1 MPRMLQR
8 RSLLKMAAASACA
21 LPVLE
26 LTHPRKARA
35 ADDGIPT
42 RYVFMFA
49 GMSTG
54 RAGSGDQIT
63 PSTTGPG
70 YELPRSLLP
79 LGAGALP
86 YGGEGSSVVDDV
98 SVVSGLKI
106 PWGGFGQ
113 TPPPGGKSPEFHR
126 NTVGQIVSGV
136 RGNNSRTGYARGP
149 SSDQVVARHIAD
161 DAHRHLVYRAQP
173 VMYVGSNG
181 GGGDDGRL
189 SWKEDEGGNLMP
201 EESNASPR
209 LAYESLFSTFVPP
222 DDAAGLAALDRRRS
236 VLDMVRAQTES
247 LLPRLGA
254 ADRARMDQ
262 HFEQI
267 LALQSRADEITPVG
281 GSCTPPADP
290 GEDPVIGQAHGTG
303 GNGLHQY
310 TEGAAYSDEDLRA
323 ELLGDLVH
331 MAMACDQSRVAAVRM
346 TFDQCFMNMQPL
358 FDYPADVHDS
368 SHGAAPHDAFA
379 DAVGWHVK
387 HFARL
392 IAKLRDTE
400 EFDGSSMLDN
410 TAVVLQFEGGY
421 GYDPEGN
428 ASSSPHST
436 ENMVALVGGRAG
448 GLTPGQHIVAT
459 DAHPAAVT
467 LTAMQAVG
475 ADVPALG
482 EVSETVPALMGG

>member
-1 MPRMLQR
+1 
-8 RSLLKMAAASACA
+8 MAAASACA

-26 LTHPRKARA
+26 LTHPRQARA

-42 RYVFMFA
+42 RYIFVFA

-63 PSTTGPG
+63 PSTAGVG
-70 YELPRSLLP
+70 YDLPRSLLP
-79 LGAGALP
+79 LGADALP
-86 YGGEGSSVVDDV
+86 YGGSGFSVAEDV

-126 NTVGQIVSGV
+126 NTVGQLVSGV
-136 RGNNSRTGYARGP
+136 RGGSTRTGYARGP
-149 SSDQVVARHIAD
+149 SSDQLVARHIAD
-161 DAHRHLVYRAQP
+161 QAHRHLVYRAQP

-189 SWKEDEGGNLMP
+189 SWKEDAGGNLMP

-222 DDAAGLAALDRRRS
+222 DDAAGLAALQRRRS
-236 VLDMVRAQTES
+236 VLDMVRMQTES

-254 ADRARMDQ
+254 ADRARVDQ
-262 HFEQI
+262 HFEEI
-267 LALQSRADEITPVG
+267 VALQQRAEEVTGIS
-281 GSCTPPADP
+281 GSCTPPMDP
-290 GEDPVIGQAHGTG
+290 GEDPMIGQAHSTG

-310 TEGAAYSDEDLRA
+310 TEGAAYSDEDQRA
-323 ELLGDLVH
+323 ALLFDLVH
-331 MAMACDQSRVAAVRM
+331 MAMACDQARVAAVRL
-346 TFDQCFMNMQPL
+346 TFDQCFMNMKPL
-358 FDYPADVHDS
+358 FGYGADVHDS
-368 SHGAAPHDAFA
+368 SHGGAPADAFA

-392 IAKLRDTE
+392 VAKLRDTQE
-400 EFDGSSMLDN
+400 YDGSSMLEH
-410 TAVVLQFEGGY
+410 TAVVLCFEGGY
-421 GYDPEGN
+421 GYDPEGTTGG
-428 ASSSPHST
+428 SPHST
-436 ENMVALVGGRAG
+436 ENMVSLVGGRAG
-448 GLTPGQHIVAT
+448 GLSPGQHIVAT
-459 DAHPAAVT
+459 DVHPAAVT

-475 ADVPALG
+475 ADEPALG
-482 EVSETVPALMGG
+482 EVSDTVPELFG

>member
-1 MPRMLQR
+1 
-8 RSLLKMAAASACA
+8 MAATSACA
-21 LPVLE
+21 LPALE
-26 LTHPRKARA
+26 LTHSGRA
-35 ADDGIPT
+35 NAGGSNVPT
-42 RYVFMFA
+42 RYIFVFA
-49 GMSTG
+49 GMSIG
-54 RAGSGDQIT
+54 RQNSGDQIT
-63 PSTTGPG
+63 PSTAGRD
-70 YELPRSLLP
+70 YDLPRSLWS
-79 LGAGALP
+79 LGDGALP
-86 YGGEGSSVVDDV
+86 YGGNGFSVQDDV

-106 PWGGFGQ
+106 PWGSFGQ

-136 RGNNSRTGYARGP
+136 RGNAGRTGFARGP
-149 SSDQVVARHIAD
+149 SSDQIVAQHIAD
-161 DAHRHLVYRAQP
+161 ESHRHLVYRAQP

-189 SWKEDEGGNLMP
+189 SWKDVDGTLQA

-209 LAYESLFSTFVPP
+209 LAHDSLFSTFVPP
-222 DDAAGLAALDRRRS
+222 DDAVGLAALRRRRS
-236 VLDMVRAQTES
+236 VLDMLRAQTES

-254 ADRARMDQ
+254 ADRARMDR
-262 HFEQI
+262 HFEEI
-267 LALQSRADEITPVG
+267 LALEARADEISDAT
-281 GSCTPPADP
+281 GSCSVPEHPGDDPP
-290 GEDPVIGQAHGTG
+290 IGQAHGTG

-310 TEGAAYSDEDLRA
+310 TAGAAYSDEDRRA
-323 ELLGDLVH
+323 EVLFDLVH

-428 ASSSPHST
+428 ANSSPHST

-448 GLTPGQHIVAT
+448 GLSPGQHIIAT

-467 LTAMQAVG
+467 LTAMQSVG

-482 EVSETVPALMGG
+482 EVAQTVPALVGG